1 MSLIVRQRWDGKI
14 VLYTKG
20 ADSMMLARA
29 AAGQDMQGHIEEH
42 LVRGRGRGRG
52 GAGRGGAGRGG
63 AGRGGAGRG
72 GAGRGGSMAGLRA
85 AANGSVWALM
95 LSPCMLPCLFLHY
108 LKLWVRSET
117 PGLFAKKR

>member
-85 AANGSVWALM
+85 AAGDVARRPAHACCGPAGALAAGVSS
-95 LSPCMLPCLFLHY
+95 LERQL
-108 LKLWVRSET
+108 
-117 PGLFAKKR
+117 